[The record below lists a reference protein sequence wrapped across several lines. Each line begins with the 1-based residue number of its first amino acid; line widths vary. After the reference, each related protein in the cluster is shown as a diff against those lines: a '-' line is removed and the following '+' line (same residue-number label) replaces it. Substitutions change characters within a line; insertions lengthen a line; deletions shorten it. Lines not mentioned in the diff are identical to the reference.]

1 MEQNQNSFA
10 PEAATDE
17 PASSLNPGGCA
28 RHEGAPSQPA
38 APDAGHDS
46 QFASEAEA
54 TAFWKG
60 VTHGIRCGS
69 KPAPSGAEGPGPT
82 HLPADFEPDLGRSGA
97 APGLISAEL
106 ADAFTPVATD
116 ARGRAIRSDGFTP
129 ERQVTYLSTLAACG
143 VVIDACRAAGIC
155 KDTAYN
161 LRNGAQGRAFAL
173 AWDAA
178 ILISRGRMSDELMS
192 RGMNGCIDRL
202 YRNGELVAERHRH
215 DNRLAMAIL
224 TRLDRQAEGMGEG
237 AAVARAIGQ
246 DWERFLEI
254 VKAGGE
260 EVDSF
265 LADRARQEKAPE
277 AAQKIESTA
286 AMLARLKAMHLHQ
299 DGQAHRIR
307 TADLDPA
314 MMKSWTDDQW
324 LRADLSGF
332 LDRLPEQAW
341 PDHARDELESA
352 MNGNRRSRRL
362 YQSRFPDSAA
372 PESDDFDIWEDQELE
387 CWVTN
392 YPPPADF
399 GGFEDG
405 EWGDEDYKRAL
416 SPDEQAAIDR
426 DEAID
431 RAEEEAERA
440 EARAAACAARDRA
453 FGFVNDAETARSD
466 IEPPAQ
472 SDITAA
478 AIREGD
484 SE

>member
-1 MEQNQNSFA
+1 MEQNQNFLR

-17 PASSLNPGGCA
+17 PASPLKSVLSEVEGPPPSPASL
-28 RHEGAPSQPA
+28 ED
-38 APDAGHDS
+38 DAGDW
-46 QFASEAEA
+46 QFGSDAEA

-60 VTHGIRCGS
+60 VSHGIRCGAR
-69 KPAPSGAEGPGPT
+69 PEPT

-97 APGLISAEL
+97 APGLTSARL

-129 ERQVTYLSTLAACG
+129 ERQVAYLSTLAACG

-155 KDTAYN
+155 KDTAYA

-237 AAVARAIGQ
+237 AAVARAVAQ
-246 DWERFLEI
+246 DWDRFLDI
-254 VKAGGE
+254 VREGGDE
-260 EVDSF
+260 ADAF
-265 LADRARQEKAPE
+265 LADRARQQSAPE
-277 AAQKIESTA
+277 SAREIASTA
-286 AMLARLKAMHLHQ
+286 SMLSRFKALDLHRA
-299 DGQAHRIR
+299 GQADRIE

-314 MMKSWTDDQW
+314 TMKRWTDDQW
-324 LRADLSGF
+324 LRADLSGL
-332 LDRLPEQAW
+332 LDRLPEEAW
-341 PDHARDELESA
+341 PEYARDEREATLH
-352 MNGNRRSRRL
+352 GTRRSRRV
-362 YQSRFPDSAA
+362 YQSRFPDSGPA
-372 PESDDFDIWEDQELE
+372 EGDGFDIWEDEDE
-387 CWVTN
+387 GCWMTN
-392 YPPPADF
+392 YPPPEGFD
-399 GGFEDG
+399 GFEEGQWDG
-405 EWGDEDYKRAL
+405 EDYRRAL
-416 SPDEQAAIDR
+416 SADEQAAVDH

-431 RAEEEAERA
+431 RAEADDMRA
-440 EARAAACAARDRA
+440 EALAAARAARDRA
-453 FGFVNDAETARSD
+453 FGFAAGVQAARSD

-472 SDITAA
+472 SDIKGPN
-478 AIREGD
+478 IREGD
-484 SE
+484 TG